1 MCRHLARPR
10 IQTRTGGERGKRKA
24 QERSARQDRLYVIA
38 KLCGI
43 LRVAAAIQR
52 RTSVK
57 PSRYPFGAL
66 EPSPKAARPLPKI
79 PIRTR
84 VLHRAVTGHPH
95 GRSPPP
101 ENIPLSR
108 RRQFKAGHFVPR
120 RSLVSEPHPP
130 RRKLWPPYADPVMPR
145 TSSTSVL

>member
-57 PSRYPFGAL
+57 PSRYPFGAISQSS
-66 EPSPKAARPLPKI
+66 ETTTENPYTDTRPTPGCHRPSPRAKSAPGKYP
-79 PIRTR
+79 PIASQ
-84 VLHRAVTGHPH
+84 AV
-95 GRSPPP
+95 
-101 ENIPLSR
+101 
-108 RRQFKAGHFVPR
+108 
-120 RSLVSEPHPP
+120 
-130 RRKLWPPYADPVMPR
+130 
-145 TSSTSVL
+145 